1 MALIELILWTALAL
15 GTVTARINSRQ
26 PNDSAPTRIVGGSD
40 VPPGEYVPYQ
50 VSMQYRTRDGHAHF
64 CGGSI
69 IAPDRILTAA
79 HCCDG
84 MNVTR
89 MSVVAGI
96 RNLDDKG
103 GSRSRVVSFVI
114 HPDYRPLETSD
125 IAVLTIDPPLV
136 YNNISVAPIEF
147 SSDTFVGGGVP
158 VTLTGWGLRLPTA
171 FPFLDNLNYPNTLQR
186 MSYRTIT
193 NQECRERGMED
204 VTDTEICARGIFRGA
219 CSGDSGGPLVRND
232 NGFKQVGVVSYG
244 LVVCGLFISPDVYTR
259 VSTFRNWIQAGIAT
273 SK

>member
-1 MALIELILWTALAL
+1 MYICKYSPTA
-15 GTVTARINSRQ
+15 RQ
-26 PNDSAPTRIVGGSD
+26 PNGTAPSRIVGGSD
-40 VPPGEYVPYQ
+40 VPQGEYVPYQ

-103 GSRSRVVSFVI
+103 GSRSQVVSFVI

-125 IAVLTIDPPLV
+125 IAILTIDPPLV
-136 YNNISVAPIEF
+136 YNNISVAPIEV
-147 SSDTFVGGGVP
+147 SSDIFVGGGVP
-158 VTLTGWGLRLPTA
+158 VTLTGWGLRLPA
-171 FPFLDNLNYPNTLQR
+171 PFPFLDNLNFPNTLQR
-186 MSYRTIT
+186 MNYRTIT
-193 NQECRERGMED
+193 NQECRARGMED

-219 CSGDSGGPLVRND
+219 CS
-232 NGFKQVGVVSYG
+232 VSK
-244 LVVCGLFISPDVYTR
+244 SRT
-259 VSTFRNWIQAGIAT
+259 
-273 SK
+273 

>member
-1 MALIELILWTALAL
+1 M
-15 GTVTARINSRQ
+15 
-26 PNDSAPTRIVGGSD
+26 GGSD
-40 VPPGEYVPYQ
+40 VPQGEYVPYQ
-50 VSMQYRTRDGHAHF
+50 VSLQYQTREGQAHF

-89 MSVVAGI
+89 MSIVAGI

-103 GSRSRVVSFVI
+103 GSRCRVVSFVI
-114 HPDYRPLETSD
+114 HPAYKALKTSD

-136 YNNISVAPIEF
+136 YNNVSVAPIEF
-147 SSDTFVGGGVP
+147 SSDEFVGGGVP
-158 VTLTGWGLRLPTA
+158 VTLTGWGLRFPA
-171 FPFLDNLNYPNTLQR
+171 PFPFLDNLNFPNTLQR

-193 NQECRERGMED
+193 NQQCQQRGMKD

-219 CSGDSGGPLVRND
+219 CSVR
-232 NGFKQVGVVSYG
+232 K
-244 LVVCGLFISPDVYTR
+244 
-259 VSTFRNWIQAGIAT
+259 
-273 SK
+273 